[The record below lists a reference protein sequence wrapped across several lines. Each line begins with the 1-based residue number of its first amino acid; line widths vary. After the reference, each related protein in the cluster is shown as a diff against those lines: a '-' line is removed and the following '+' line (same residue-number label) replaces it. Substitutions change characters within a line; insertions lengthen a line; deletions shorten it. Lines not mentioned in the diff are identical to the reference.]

1 LFKKWIIGI
10 IILSFISIIITV
22 TFTLIPN
29 NHQPKYSNI
38 VKPINTLPII
48 VEKKEVTYVNGH
60 IIVNKAYALPPDYKP
75 EENKKARYQLNK
87 LLEKAKKKHLDLK
100 YISGYRSYNEQ
111 EEVVKSYIEEEGKR
125 MANQYTAKPGHSE
138 HQSGLAFDVGTQ
150 RHLEDFHNDFEH
162 TKEAKW
168 LEKNASKYGF
178 IIRYPKGQSNETGYA
193 YEAWHLRYVGSEL
206 AKIIDNQDT
215 NLESYYKLK

>member
-1 LFKKWIIGI
+1 
-10 IILSFISIIITV
+10 
-22 TFTLIPN
+22 
-29 NHQPKYSNI
+29 
-38 VKPINTLPII
+38 INTIPII
-48 VEKKEVTYVNGH
+48 VEKKEITYVNGH

-75 EENKKARYQLNK
+75 EKNKKAIYQLNK